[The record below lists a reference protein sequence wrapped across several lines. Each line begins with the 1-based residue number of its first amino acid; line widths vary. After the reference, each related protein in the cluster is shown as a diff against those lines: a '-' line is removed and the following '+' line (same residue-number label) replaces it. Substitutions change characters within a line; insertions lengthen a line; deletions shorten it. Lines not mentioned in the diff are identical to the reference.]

1 MYDVS
6 IVPAPIQR
14 RRALVQEPDELEKVD
29 QHVEEVALVTQ
40 TQSDTGYVSL
50 VMMMSVFRT
59 GYYDSGVDQSSDF
72 KTQYMHGH
80 GHDRGEHNEYL
91 YYEALAADPVA
102 WESVLLLLG
111 LVEQISRVVPA
122 WVSFAITTYLGL
134 CGPTGRQSS
143 MDIDMIRV
151 ARRGPCIPIVLVSPS
166 GSLQTRR
173 MPPRRGARRGG
184 GRGGRGA
191 GRGQPEEQPAVSA
204 VDPNAPV
211 T

>member
-91 YYEALAADPVA
+91 YYEALAA
-102 WESVLLLLG
+102 VLEEPDEQQQQENWRNYNNKRIWRNYNNKECKVDGYNQLEIVKVQV
-111 LVEQISRVVPA
+111 VEH
-122 WVSFAITTYLGL
+122 
-134 CGPTGRQSS
+134 
-143 MDIDMIRV
+143 IDFFFIK
-151 ARRGPCIPIVLVSPS
+151 
-166 GSLQTRR
+166 
-173 MPPRRGARRGG
+173 
-184 GRGGRGA
+184 
-191 GRGQPEEQPAVSA
+191 
-204 VDPNAPV
+204 
-211 T
+211 